1 MMTKNALSMWLRNL
15 LKIFKL
21 NNLLGIDF
29 GERFI
34 GLAIKKH
41 NVPIP
46 YAHKIIDTRIT
57 NLISELKQIA
67 REEHI
72 TKIIVGYPKGL
83 MNKQTRMSIL
93 VNSFINNDLKN
104 NFDIPIVKVDER
116 LTSKILHNDS
126 NKRVDDLSAVKILET
141 YCSNE

>member
-1 MMTKNALSMWLRNL
+1 M
-15 LKIFKL
+15 

-41 NVPIP
+41 NISIP
-46 YAHKIIDTRIT
+46 YAHKIIDTKFTDLIT
-57 NLISELKQIA
+57 ELTNITKK
-67 REEHI
+67 ESI

-83 MNKQTRMSIL
+83 TNKQTRMSNL
-93 VNSFINNDLKN
+93 VNDFIDSELKN
-104 NFDIPIVKVDER
+104 NFDIPVVKVDER
-116 LTSKILHNDS
+116 LTSKAIKNDS
-126 NKRVDDLSAVKILET
+126 NKRIDDLSAVKILET

>member
-1 MMTKNALSMWLRNL
+1 M
-15 LKIFKL
+15 

-41 NVPIP
+41 NISIP
-46 YAHKIIDTRIT
+46 YAHKIIDTKFT
-57 NLISELKQIA
+57 NLITELTNITKK
-67 REEHI
+67 ESI

-83 MNKQTRMSIL
+83 MNKQTRMSNL
-93 VNSFINNDLKN
+93 VNDFIDNDLKN
-104 NFDIPIVKVDER
+104 NFDIPVVKVDER
-116 LTSKILHNDS
+116 LTSKAIKNDS
-126 NKRVDDLSAVKILET
+126 NKRIDDLSAVKILET

>member
-1 MMTKNALSMWLRNL
+1 
-15 LKIFKL
+15 L

-41 NVPIP
+41 NISIP
-46 YAHKIIDTRIT
+46 YAHKIIDTKFTDLIT
-57 NLISELKQIA
+57 ELTNITKK
-67 REEHI
+67 ESI

-83 MNKQTRMSIL
+83 TNKQTRMSNL
-93 VNSFINNDLKN
+93 VNDFIDSELKN
-104 NFDIPIVKVDER
+104 NFDIPVVKVDER
-116 LTSKILHNDS
+116 LTSKAIKNDS
-126 NKRVDDLSAVKILET
+126 NKRIDDLSAVKILET

>member
-1 MMTKNALSMWLRNL
+1 M
-15 LKIFKL
+15 
-21 NNLLGIDF
+21 LGIDF

-67 REEHI
+67 REEDI

-104 NFDIPIVKVDER
+104 NFEIPIVKVDER
-116 LTSKILHNDS
+116 LTSKIIKN
-126 NKRVDDLSAVKILET
+126 NYGKRNDDLSAVKILET